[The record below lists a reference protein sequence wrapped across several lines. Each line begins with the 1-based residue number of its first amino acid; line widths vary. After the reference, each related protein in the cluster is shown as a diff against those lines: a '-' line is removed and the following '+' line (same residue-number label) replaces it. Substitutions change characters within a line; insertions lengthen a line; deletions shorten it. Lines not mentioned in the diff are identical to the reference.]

1 MQLESLIILC
11 CDLLWTAEKNNHSC
25 KITVMSSKVLYFPS
39 LKCRENIKQH
49 QKKITHIL
57 QICILNDLL
66 QKTLT

>member
-25 KITVMSSKVLYFPS
+25 KITNE
-39 LKCRENIKQH
+39 LKSIIFSFLEMQGKYKAAS
-49 QKKITHIL
+49 KKITHIL

-66 QKTLT
+66 KKTLT